1 MKYIRFYFDHWAC
14 STRMLD
20 LEGKGAWMELMVA
33 MSTQPVAGR
42 IEASLDQIARLWG
55 VTAERAHEL
64 LEDLQMANVC
74 VVTFGDK
81 ISVECSELTKAAEDY
96 KRFVE
101 QRRENGKAGG
111 QASAQAR
118 AKASAKPRGQPR
130 AKPRAK
136 QVVKHTTKL
145 LTTTNSKELGKGPSF
160 NDVKQFCKDRN
171 IPESRAEAFYN
182 YYEGRNMWVNSN
194 KEPINWWFM
203 IQNKPWNEDKQDN
216 DKNGS
221 GSVQI
226 NRNSGTANDG
236 DFSEFANVGKVAGA

>member
-42 IEASLDQIARLWG
+42 IEASLEQIARLWG

-74 VVTFGDK
+74 MVTFGDK
-81 ISVECSELTKAAEDY
+81 ISVQCNELTKAAEDY
-96 KRFVE
+96 KKFVE

-136 QVVKHTTKL
+136 QVLKHTTKL
-145 LTTTNSKELGKGPSF
+145 LTTTNSKELGGTPSL
-160 NDVKQFCKDRN
+160 DEVKKFCKERS

-182 YYEGRNMWVNSN
+182 YYEGRNMWFNSN

-203 IQNKPWNEDKQDN
+203 IQNKPWNEDRQDN
-216 DKNGS
+216 GKNGS
-221 GSVQI
+221 GSLRV

>member
-33 MSTQPVAGR
+33 MSTQPVAGK
-42 IEASLDQIARLWG
+42 IEASLEQIARLWG

-81 ISVECSELTKAAEDY
+81 ISVQCNELTKAAEDY
-96 KRFVE
+96 KKFVE

-111 QASAQAR
+111 QASAKAR
-118 AKASAKPRGQPR
+118 AKASAKPR

-145 LTTTNSKELGKGPSF
+145 LATTNSKELGGTPSL
-160 NDVKQFCKDRN
+160 DEVRKFCKERN
-171 IPESRAEAFYN
+171 IPESRAEAFFN
-182 YYEGRNMWVNSN
+182 YYEGRNMWFNSN

-203 IQNKPWNEDKQDN
+203 IQNKPWNEDRQDN
-216 DKNGS
+216 GKNGS
-221 GSVQI
+221 GSVRV

-236 DFSEFANVGKVAGA
+236 DGSEFANVGKVAGT